1 MLKRFFHVMDTDH
14 EIFHSLPFPDLALKK
29 TLGLNVAELWAELD
43 SDLNFEGRVL
53 VYSCLLLHI
62 SSFSFAALFLVI
74 CRVKDS
80 EPEIDLRME
89 VWAMG
94 AIALLSAPSAG
105 LAASLLQH
113 VL

>member
-1 MLKRFFHVMDTDH
+1 MDTYN
-14 EIFHSLPFPDLALKK
+14 EIFHSLSFPDLALKR
-29 TLGLNVAELWAELD
+29 TLELNVAELWAELD
-43 SDLNFEGRVL
+43 SDLNVEDRVL
-53 VYSCLLLHI
+53 VCSCLLLHV

-80 EPEIDLRME
+80 EPEIDLHME

-94 AIALLSAPSAG
+94 VIALLSTPSKG